1 MARVNASSG
10 QGGLFE
16 LVARG
21 VKDRYFIKDAP
32 ESAFVHDPRYGSSVH
47 HLGERRTAVPF
58 NGTAFGSSFEVEIDR
73 YGDVMTECAL
83 EVSLPYWLPPLPVE
97 QASGMPVSPQVANG
111 LYSITTQAGGVSYGY
126 VNGVG
131 YYLFERIQF
140 YQDQFLIQE
149 WSGDGLL
156 AKQLTEG
163 SWNSRNVAL
172 EKGGWH
178 ETLGGQGAYRGM
190 QWRATPGV
198 LRLSLPLPGMQC
210 PGDGGLPLTAMTW
223 QTLRLRI
230 TLRNL
235 EDLVVCSDDTVD
247 RPAPWN
253 VPAFTYSFPDGSP
266 YVFSPLSRLQIGSP
280 TVLLSTVQHY
290 VSSEVQASLRSQ
302 TLTIPFRRMFENR
315 FTFGEL
321 DFISLDKGGVSA
333 VTRPLDG
340 RHPTER
346 LFWFFRS
353 SNAIRQNRLDDLRND
368 YFDDHTP
375 TAAQPETEPPGRF
388 YYRIKLIIAGKD
400 REHVLEPQ
408 VWEQM
413 AVLAGSECAS
423 GRAIGVMTW
432 STGDTFGTV
441 YPAERQPEGTVNF
454 STADRPTL
462 YLELANIR
470 SNPFLAQRQCEM
482 RVYTEGWNIYEVKE
496 GRGRVLFAS

>member
-1 MARVNASSG
+1 
-10 QGGLFE
+10 
-16 LVARG
+16 
-21 VKDRYFIKDAP
+21 
-32 ESAFVHDPRYGSSVH
+32 
-47 HLGERRTAVPF
+47 
-58 NGTAFGSSFEVEIDR
+58 
-73 YGDVMTECAL
+73 MTECAL
-83 EVSLPYWLPPLPVE
+83 EVTLPSWLPSLPITPGSV
-97 QASGMPVSPQVANG
+97 PVSPEIANG
-111 LYSITTQAGGVSYGY
+111 LYPITTQTGNVSYGY

-156 AKQLTEG
+156 ATQQTEG
-163 SWNSRNVAL
+163 SRNSRFLAQ
-172 EKGGWH
+172 EKGGWK
-178 ETLGGQGAYRGM
+178 ETIDGQVSHRSI
-190 QWRATPGV
+190 QQRAIPGP
-198 LRLSLPLPGMQC
+198 LRIYLPLPGMQC

-235 EDLVVCSDDTVD
+235 EDIVVCSDDTVHK
-247 RPAPWN
+247 PAPWN
-253 VPAFTYSFPDGSP
+253 APAFQYLFPNGVP
-266 YVFSPLSRLQIGSP
+266 YVFAPLNRLQIGAP

-290 VSSEVQASLRSQ
+290 VSSKVQDLLRSQ
-302 TLTIPFRRMFENR
+302 TLSIPFRRIFENR

-321 DFISLDKGGVSA
+321 DFISLDKGGISA
-333 VTRPLDG
+333 VTRILDG

-346 LFWFFRS
+346 LLWFFRS
-353 SNAIRQNRLDDLRND
+353 SNAIRQNRLDDMRND
-368 YFDDHTP
+368 YFDDRAP
-375 TAAQPETEPPGRF
+375 TAAQPETDPPGRF
-388 YYRIKLIIAGKD
+388 YYRIKLIIAGRD
-400 REHVLEPQ
+400 REQVLEPY

-413 AVLAGSECAS
+413 AILAGSECAS
-423 GRAIGVMTW
+423 GRAIGVMDW

-462 YLELANIR
+462 YLELSNIR

-482 RVYTEGWNIYEVKE
+482 RVLTEGWNVYEIKE